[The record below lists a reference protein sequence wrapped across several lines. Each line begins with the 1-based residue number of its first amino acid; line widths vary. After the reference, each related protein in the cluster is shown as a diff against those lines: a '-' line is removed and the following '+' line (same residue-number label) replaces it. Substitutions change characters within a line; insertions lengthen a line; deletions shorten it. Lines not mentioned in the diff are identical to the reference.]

1 MLRGFGEKANVMIEA
16 PTGSGKTMAM
26 LGAVREWITTRP
38 SGKIYL
44 CSRTHQQL
52 DQMVAVAKAFIGDAA
67 HISRLVGKD
76 RVCLLEREVHSGN
89 VPQLCSQHRA
99 SSTCRFYR
107 NWKEQHGPETR
118 LPDVRDIEDLVESC
132 AANDIC
138 PYYVNEQ
145 YYVARSKIVLAPYN
159 YLIDPFVRS
168 TLNINLSGAILI
180 LDEAHNIETFCRDAM
195 SLQVSRSQL
204 QTYAR
209 RFSRYVE
216 LREFFEGLL
225 AMMNDVGYAIV
236 RGDDLLAKT
245 RRYLKT
251 DNVSLGQVVSPLTS
265 RHPLSDR
272 LNTTLIDRIVTQFYY
287 PEIFG
292 AQGFAMFVVQ
302 GRESPELRMTCMDSS
317 YAMKSVSS
325 CTHSIVLASGTLS
338 PMSSYEKELGVFF
351 THKVSAKEHVVSKRH
366 VFVRRISH
374 SLKGDKEFYMNYS
387 ACQNEELLKA
397 VGSVVYESTK
407 ILKKNV
413 GETKAGVLCFFPSYK
428 LLQTCPDVWRKV
440 PLWPKLVKVVGGHLF
455 LEDSENSDLLF
466 DRYKTALIDGEPG
479 TVALFL
485 VVHRGKMSEGVDFS
499 DSLAR
504 LVVSVGLPYPSYH
517 SPDVKVKVEFN
528 RSRGG
533 DGDEWYKTQAMRAV
547 NQSVGRCVRH
557 VNDWGAVLLLD
568 SRYFRPDVWSDLSH
582 WVQVCEDESSTFKD
596 TKKSLL
602 EINSFLNGR
611 L

>member
-1 MLRGFGEKANVMIEA
+1 
-16 PTGSGKTMAM
+16 
-26 LGAVREWITTRP
+26 
-38 SGKIYL
+38 
-44 CSRTHQQL
+44 
-52 DQMVAVAKAFIGDAA
+52 
-67 HISRLVGKD
+67 
-76 RVCLLEREVHSGN
+76 
-89 VPQLCSQHRA
+89 
-99 SSTCRFYR
+99 
-107 NWKEQHGPETR
+107 
-118 LPDVRDIEDLVESC
+118 
-132 AANDIC
+132 
-138 PYYVNEQ
+138 
-145 YYVARSKIVLAPYN
+145 
-159 YLIDPFVRS
+159 
-168 TLNINLSGAILI
+168 
-180 LDEAHNIETFCRDAM
+180 
-195 SLQVSRSQL
+195 
-204 QTYAR
+204 
-209 RFSRYVE
+209 
-216 LREFFEGLL
+216 
-225 AMMNDVGYAIV
+225 
-236 RGDDLLAKT
+236 
-245 RRYLKT
+245 
-251 DNVSLGQVVSPLTS
+251 
-265 RHPLSDR
+265 
-272 LNTTLIDRIVTQFYY
+272 
-287 PEIFG
+287 
-292 AQGFAMFVVQ
+292 
-302 GRESPELRMTCMDSS
+302 
-317 YAMKSVSS
+317 
-325 CTHSIVLASGTLS
+325 
-338 PMSSYEKELGVFF
+338 
-351 THKVSAKEHVVSKRH
+351 
-366 VFVRRISH
+366 
-374 SLKGDKEFYMNYS
+374 MNYS

>member
-1 MLRGFGEKANVMIEA
+1 MEEAPRYRLVLPGDRIPYPVQVDVFETMLRGFGEKANVMIEA

-52 DQMVAVAKAFIGDAA
+52 DQMLAVAKAFIGDAA

-107 NWKEQHGPETR
+107 NWKEQHGPEAR

-145 YYVARSKIVLAPYN
+145 YYVARSKIVLGPYN
-159 YLIDPFVRS
+159 YLIDPFVR
-168 TLNINLSGAILI
+168 
-180 LDEAHNIETFCRDAM
+180 
-195 SLQVSRSQL
+195 V
-204 QTYAR
+204 
-209 RFSRYVE
+209 
-216 LREFFEGLL
+216 
-225 AMMNDVGYAIV
+225 
-236 RGDDLLAKT
+236 
-245 RRYLKT
+245 
-251 DNVSLGQVVSPLTS
+251 P
-265 RHPLSDR
+265 
-272 LNTTLIDRIVTQFYY
+272 
-287 PEIFG
+287 
-292 AQGFAMFVVQ
+292 
-302 GRESPELRMTCMDSS
+302 
-317 YAMKSVSS
+317 
-325 CTHSIVLASGTLS
+325 
-338 PMSSYEKELGVFF
+338 
-351 THKVSAKEHVVSKRH
+351 KEHVASKRH

-547 NQSVGRCVRH
+547 NQSVGRCV
-557 VNDWGAVLLLD
+557 
-568 SRYFRPDVWSDLSH
+568 
-582 WVQVCEDESSTFKD
+582 CEDESSTFKD

>member
-1 MLRGFGEKANVMIEA
+1 MEEAPRYRLVLPGDRIPYPVQVDVFETMLRGFGEKANVMIEA

-44 CSRTHQQL
+44 CSRTLQQL

-118 LPDVRDIEDLVESC
+118 LPDVRDIKDLVESC

-159 YLIDPFVRS
+159 YLIDPF
-168 TLNINLSGAILI
+168 
-180 LDEAHNIETFCRDAM
+180 
-195 SLQVSRSQL
+195 
-204 QTYAR
+204 
-209 RFSRYVE
+209 
-216 LREFFEGLL
+216 
-225 AMMNDVGYAIV
+225 
-236 RGDDLLAKT
+236 
-245 RRYLKT
+245 
-251 DNVSLGQVVSPLTS
+251 
-265 RHPLSDR
+265 
-272 LNTTLIDRIVTQFYY
+272 
-287 PEIFG
+287 
-292 AQGFAMFVVQ
+292 
-302 GRESPELRMTCMDSS
+302 
-317 YAMKSVSS
+317 
-325 CTHSIVLASGTLS
+325 
-338 PMSSYEKELGVFF
+338 ELGVFF

-428 LLQTCPDVWRKV
+428 LLQTCRDVWRKV
-440 PLWPKLVKVVGGHLF
+440 PLWAKLVKVVGGHLF

-602 EINSFLNGR
+602 ELNSFLNG
-611 L
+611 LL

>member
-1 MLRGFGEKANVMIEA
+1 
-16 PTGSGKTMAM
+16 
-26 LGAVREWITTRP
+26 
-38 SGKIYL
+38 
-44 CSRTHQQL
+44 
-52 DQMVAVAKAFIGDAA
+52 
-67 HISRLVGKD
+67 
-76 RVCLLEREVHSGN
+76 
-89 VPQLCSQHRA
+89 
-99 SSTCRFYR
+99 
-107 NWKEQHGPETR
+107 
-118 LPDVRDIEDLVESC
+118 
-132 AANDIC
+132 
-138 PYYVNEQ
+138 
-145 YYVARSKIVLAPYN
+145 
-159 YLIDPFVRS
+159 
-168 TLNINLSGAILI
+168 
-180 LDEAHNIETFCRDAM
+180 
-195 SLQVSRSQL
+195 
-204 QTYAR
+204 
-209 RFSRYVE
+209 
-216 LREFFEGLL
+216 
-225 AMMNDVGYAIV
+225 MMNDVGYAIV

-557 VNDWGAVLLLD
+557 VNDWGPSYCSTVGILD
-568 SRYFRPDVWSDLSH
+568 PTFGAIYRIGSRSAKTSRPPSKTRRNLCS
-582 WVQVCEDESSTFKD
+582 
-596 TKKSLL
+596 
-602 EINSFLNGR
+602 R
-611 L
+611 

>member
-1 MLRGFGEKANVMIEA
+1 
-16 PTGSGKTMAM
+16 
-26 LGAVREWITTRP
+26 
-38 SGKIYL
+38 
-44 CSRTHQQL
+44 
-52 DQMVAVAKAFIGDAA
+52 
-67 HISRLVGKD
+67 
-76 RVCLLEREVHSGN
+76 
-89 VPQLCSQHRA
+89 
-99 SSTCRFYR
+99 
-107 NWKEQHGPETR
+107 
-118 LPDVRDIEDLVESC
+118 
-132 AANDIC
+132 
-138 PYYVNEQ
+138 
-145 YYVARSKIVLAPYN
+145 
-159 YLIDPFVRS
+159 
-168 TLNINLSGAILI
+168 
-180 LDEAHNIETFCRDAM
+180 
-195 SLQVSRSQL
+195 
-204 QTYAR
+204 
-209 RFSRYVE
+209 
-216 LREFFEGLL
+216 
-225 AMMNDVGYAIV
+225 
-236 RGDDLLAKT
+236 
-245 RRYLKT
+245 
-251 DNVSLGQVVSPLTS
+251 
-265 RHPLSDR
+265 
-272 LNTTLIDRIVTQFYY
+272 
-287 PEIFG
+287 
-292 AQGFAMFVVQ
+292 
-302 GRESPELRMTCMDSS
+302 MTCMDSS

-428 LLQTCPDVWRKV
+428 LLQTCRDVWRKV
-440 PLWPKLVKVVGGHLF
+440 PLWAKLVKVVGGHLF

-466 DRYKTALIDGEPG
+466 DRYKTALIEGEPG

-568 SRYFRPDVWSDLSH
+568 SRYFRPDVWSDLPH

-602 EINSFLNGR
+602 ELNSFLNGR

>member
-1 MLRGFGEKANVMIEA
+1 
-16 PTGSGKTMAM
+16 
-26 LGAVREWITTRP
+26 
-38 SGKIYL
+38 
-44 CSRTHQQL
+44 
-52 DQMVAVAKAFIGDAA
+52 
-67 HISRLVGKD
+67 
-76 RVCLLEREVHSGN
+76 
-89 VPQLCSQHRA
+89 
-99 SSTCRFYR
+99 
-107 NWKEQHGPETR
+107 
-118 LPDVRDIEDLVESC
+118 
-132 AANDIC
+132 
-138 PYYVNEQ
+138 
-145 YYVARSKIVLAPYN
+145 
-159 YLIDPFVRS
+159 
-168 TLNINLSGAILI
+168 
-180 LDEAHNIETFCRDAM
+180 
-195 SLQVSRSQL
+195 
-204 QTYAR
+204 
-209 RFSRYVE
+209 
-216 LREFFEGLL
+216 
-225 AMMNDVGYAIV
+225 
-236 RGDDLLAKT
+236 
-245 RRYLKT
+245 
-251 DNVSLGQVVSPLTS
+251 
-265 RHPLSDR
+265 
-272 LNTTLIDRIVTQFYY
+272 
-287 PEIFG
+287 
-292 AQGFAMFVVQ
+292 
-302 GRESPELRMTCMDSS
+302 MTCMDSS

-366 VFVRRISH
+366 FFVRRISH

-466 DRYKTALIDGEPG
+466 HRYKTALIDGEPG

-533 DGDEWYKTQAMRAV
+533 DGDEWYKTQAMRAL
-547 NQSVGRCVRH
+547 NQSVGRCKPIEELVEVMKSLAARH
-557 VNDWGAVLLLD
+557 VEYKRVYFSRNCPCKRNRPEQQDDEQDRCYLFDLNEYAECQETASVLELHSILGYCDSDDCRCKTDELLY
-568 SRYFRPDVWSDLSH
+568 SKH
-582 WVQVCEDESSTFKD
+582 
-596 TKKSLL
+596 LL
-602 EINSFLNGR
+602 YKQKRCHFWFIELVLEFPVREHVLNLEYTR

>member
-1 MLRGFGEKANVMIEA
+1 
-16 PTGSGKTMAM
+16 
-26 LGAVREWITTRP
+26 
-38 SGKIYL
+38 
-44 CSRTHQQL
+44 
-52 DQMVAVAKAFIGDAA
+52 
-67 HISRLVGKD
+67 
-76 RVCLLEREVHSGN
+76 
-89 VPQLCSQHRA
+89 
-99 SSTCRFYR
+99 
-107 NWKEQHGPETR
+107 
-118 LPDVRDIEDLVESC
+118 
-132 AANDIC
+132 
-138 PYYVNEQ
+138 
-145 YYVARSKIVLAPYN
+145 
-159 YLIDPFVRS
+159 
-168 TLNINLSGAILI
+168 
-180 LDEAHNIETFCRDAM
+180 
-195 SLQVSRSQL
+195 
-204 QTYAR
+204 
-209 RFSRYVE
+209 
-216 LREFFEGLL
+216 
-225 AMMNDVGYAIV
+225 
-236 RGDDLLAKT
+236 
-245 RRYLKT
+245 
-251 DNVSLGQVVSPLTS
+251 
-265 RHPLSDR
+265 
-272 LNTTLIDRIVTQFYY
+272 
-287 PEIFG
+287 
-292 AQGFAMFVVQ
+292 
-302 GRESPELRMTCMDSS
+302 MTCMDSS

-440 PLWPKLVKVVGGHLF
+440 PLWPK
-455 LEDSENSDLLF
+455 
-466 DRYKTALIDGEPG
+466 YKTALIDGEPG

-485 VVHRGKMSEGVDFS
+485 VVQRGKMSEGVDFS

-547 NQSVGRCVRH
+547 NQSVGRCVLH

>member
-1 MLRGFGEKANVMIEA
+1 MSNDVDMTKVEEEEEEWIVLDEWNDGDDEKVEGEITDDEVNHSAQTIYSSEDETNDRYNRFKNEQKANVMIEA

-99 SSTCRFYR
+99 SSTCRF
-107 NWKEQHGPETR
+107 
-118 LPDVRDIEDLVESC
+118 
-132 AANDIC
+132 
-138 PYYVNEQ
+138 
-145 YYVARSKIVLAPYN
+145 
-159 YLIDPFVRS
+159 

-180 LDEAHNIETFCRDAM
+180 LDEAHNIETFCRDVM

-236 RGDDLLAKT
+236 RGEDLLANR

-302 GRESPELRMTCMDSS
+302 GHQSPELRMTCMNSS

-351 THKVSAKEHVVSKRH
+351 THKVYAKEHVVSKRH

-428 LLQTCPDVWRKV
+428 LLQTCRDVWRKV
-440 PLWPKLVKVVGGHLF
+440 PLWAKLVKVVGGHLF

-533 DGDEWYKTQAMRAV
+533 NGDEWYKTQAMRAV

-602 EINSFLNGR
+602 ELNSFLNGR